1 MEVRTCGTHGRNMDL
16 KGTHVVLS
24 PVAQKQ
30 QGSIE
35 RTMDGWI
42 QLYSLTGLQQC
53 FCLMLAD
60 KKVWKNQMAPYH
72 PCTQP
77 MQVLTCT
84 FNPRSYNPQG
94 NVIGSKL
101 ILHGP
106 YGVTIKIGP
115 YGDLPRVEW
124 NSCEI
129 ILNEEFVKL
138 HVHQQQDPR
147 LSLLGIRLLY
157 AANKSE
163 TDIIT
168 ELDEE
173 VQLPKDEAQYK
184 ILRYK
189 LGVGEGVIEIPTGN
203 CFPLE
208 ANCDYLHG
216 VSFHKG
222 CYIGQE
228 LTARTHHTG
237 VVRKRLMPLIFDLVP
252 KNGLEHDAP
261 ILAASGVPKKP
272 IGKLRG
278 VERNVGIGLLRVS
291 EALDSET
298 LQIYD
303 GTGHTMK
310 PFWWPQE
317 APKERVSL
325 VKR

>member
-35 RTMDGWI
+35 RTMDGWMDSI
-42 QLYSLTGLQQC
+42 I
-53 FCLMLAD
+53 FAD
-60 KKVWKNQMAPYH
+60 WFTTVFLPHACRQE
-72 PCTQP
+72 
-77 MQVLTCT
+77 
-84 FNPRSYNPQG
+84 S
-94 NVIGSKL
+94 SKL